1 MDFRKLNHQNLTN
14 LAVVSGAW
22 ANDEIKV
29 KPDEAKHEVGYLQ
42 SDPDEYIKNAFTA
55 VDKNK

>member
-14 LAVVSGAW
+14 IL
-22 ANDEIKV
+22 N
-29 KPDEAKHEVGYLQ
+29 EAKHEVGYLQ